1 MKYKLL
7 FSFFYVNCFL
17 YAGDKL
23 SLFLSSAGERVVDI
37 VSSRAFLLCCCA
49 GIIANTVR
57 NPLTAPF
64 FRVPFC
70 IKNDYRDAKATL
82 LWKKI
87 QSMNTCQKT
96 SIDQFVRNNKS
107 LFPYFGGEDAINDFI
122 AGLKLRVSNI
132 TTLIELKGL
141 IFDEEVLRDN
151 DSYLIRSNLGNIVW
165 RELSPEEKV
174 NCNLKAFLNYFDSM
188 TKMKWSHLSNISI
201 MIESSFKIM
210 VSFLELLFIPS
221 IILFFKK

>member
-1 MKYKLL
+1 M
-7 FSFFYVNCFL
+7 
-17 YAGDKL
+17 YADDKL
-23 SLFLSSAGERVVDI
+23 SLLLSSTCERVVHI
-37 VSSRAFLLCCCA
+37 VSSKPLLLLC
-49 GIIANTVR
+49 GLSIIANTVR

-107 LFPYFGGEDAINDFI
+107 LFPYFCGEDAINRFI
-122 AGLKLRVSNI
+122 ADLKERVSNI
-132 TTLIELKGL
+132 RTLIELKGL
-141 IFDEEVLRDN
+141 MFDEEVLRDN

-165 RELSPEEKV
+165 RALSDEEKV

-188 TKMKWSHLSNISI
+188 TAMKFSHLSNISI
-201 MIESSFKIM
+201 MMESSFKIM

>member
-1 MKYKLL
+1 MKYKL
-7 FSFFYVNCFL
+7 FFFLYVNCFL
-17 YAGDKL
+17 HADNELQVLL
-23 SLFLSSAGERVVDI
+23 SHTCERI
-37 VSSRAFLLCCCA
+37 MRIMSSRPFLFFCCA
-49 GIIANTVR
+49 GIIANTMR

-64 FRVPFC
+64 FRVPFY

-107 LFPYFGGEDAINDFI
+107 LFPYFGGEDAINNFI
-122 AGLKLRVSNI
+122 VDLKGRVSNI

-141 IFDEEVLRDN
+141 MFDEEVLRDN

-165 RELSPEEKV
+165 RELSPAEKV

-188 TKMKWSHLSNISI
+188 TAMKFSHLSNISI
-201 MIESSFKIM
+201 MMESSFKIM